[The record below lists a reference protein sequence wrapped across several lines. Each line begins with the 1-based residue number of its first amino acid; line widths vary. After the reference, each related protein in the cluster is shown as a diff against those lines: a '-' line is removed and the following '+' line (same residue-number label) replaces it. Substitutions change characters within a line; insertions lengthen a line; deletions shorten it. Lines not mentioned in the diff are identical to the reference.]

1 MINEQQIADFA
12 AACTAMRLEYYKERY
27 PSILA
32 HSPNDADVVYK
43 IGKKY
48 ARCFVSNGG
57 QPFGSVWCFIDLETG
72 DIYKPASY
80 AVPAKH
86 SRGNIANGV
95 ADVGVNGPAYLR

>member
-1 MINEQQIADFA
+1 MITEQQIADFA
-12 AACTAMRLEYYKERY
+12 AAATEMRREHHLANY
-27 PSILA
+27 PSVMA

-57 QPFGSVWCFIDLETG
+57 QAFGSVWCFIDLETG

-86 SRGNIANGV
+86 SRGNIANGI
-95 ADVGVNGPAYLR
+95 ADVGVYGRFA